1 MFGSVLNTLIGA
13 GIKLGANVINAWIE
27 QRMVDRQLMAAR
39 DAEILQLVA
48 DSQKETRSDP
58 FVKVTRRLL
67 FLTLTLT
74 YCYLMVFYAMNP
86 QISNDIVKPANPSGG
101 ILTWFFGEHQWVTF
115 KLTGGLLLA
124 SFVDLMFMVVGFYAI
139 PSNRRQ

>member
-86 QISNDIVKPANPSGG
+86 QISYDIVKPANPSGG

>member
-1 MFGSVLNTLIGA
+1 MLGSVLNVLLGA
-13 GIKLGANVINAWIE
+13 GVKLGANIINAWIE
-27 QRMVDRQLMAAR
+27 QKMVDRQLMAAR
-39 DAEILQLVA
+39 DEKVMQMIA

-86 QISNDIVKPANPSGG
+86 QISYDVIKPANPSGG
-101 ILTWFFGEHQWVTF
+101 ISSWFFGDHQWVTF

-124 SFVDLMFMVVGFYAI
+124 SFVDLMFMVIGFYAI
-139 PSNRRQ
+139 PNSKRQ